1 MAAPEDFGAIAT
13 IVGGIGA
20 GGWALMKMFQQFS
33 GIRAD
38 VANSNSYTSMLD
50 EQKDEIKDMRA
61 RLDAKDLLISQLT
74 QEKFTY
80 QADLKSALD
89 KITLLTTQV
98 SDLKDQLTEIKNAM
112 KGGTQ

>member
-20 GGWALMKMFQQFS
+20 GGWALMKMFQQFT
-33 GIRAD
+33 GIKAD
-38 VANSNSYTSMLD
+38 VANSNSEIQMLK
-50 EQKDEIKDMRA
+50 EYQSENKDLRA
-61 RLDAKDLLISQLT
+61 RIDAKDLLIMQLT

-98 SDLKDQLTEIKNAM
+98 EDLKKELTEIKNAV
-112 KGGTQ
+112 KGGSS